1 MKSGYGME
9 EQGSFLNDKNDLTI
23 IMDPCIFH
31 VGKRIG
37 VFIANVPMKNP
48 GVTAPGFFYPIVARW
63 NMPKAGCRLLISIQP
78 FAYVVGGHTCHDGD
92 KKG

>member
-48 GVTAPGFFYPIVARW
+48 RSDRSGVFLSH
-63 NMPKAGCRLLISIQP
+63 C
-78 FAYVVGGHTCHDGD
+78 C
-92 KKG
+92 